1 MDITEKLTKVFR
13 EVFDDE
19 TIVFSD
25 DLTANDV
32 DAWDSL
38 SHVNLI
44 IAIEIAFDIEFKQSE
59 VLNFANV
66 GELKQSII
74 NKLENKS
81 T

>member
-1 MDITEKLTKVFR
+1 MGITEKLTNVFR

-19 TIVFSD
+19 TIVLSD

-66 GELKQSII
+66 GELKQNII
-74 NKLENKS
+74 NKLKNKS

>member
-1 MDITEKLTKVFR
+1 MDITEKLTDVFK

-19 TIVFSD
+19 TIVLSD

-44 IAIEIAFDIEFKQSE
+44 IAIEIAFT
-59 VLNFANV
+59 LNSSKV
-66 GELKQSII
+66 KY
-74 NKLENKS
+74 
-81 T
+81 

>member
-1 MDITEKLTKVFR
+1 MGITEKLTNVFR